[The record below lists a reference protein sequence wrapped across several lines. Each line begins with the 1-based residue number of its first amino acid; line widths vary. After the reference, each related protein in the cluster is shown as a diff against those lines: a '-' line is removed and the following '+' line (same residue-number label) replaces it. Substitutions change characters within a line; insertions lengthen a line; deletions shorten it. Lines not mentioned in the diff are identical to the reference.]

1 MNLILLGPPG
11 AGKGTQSQSIK
22 EYYQVSQISTGDIL
36 REARKN
42 RTELGQKA
50 EAFMNAGKLV
60 PDDVVIGIVDERL
73 READCQRGFILDG
86 FPRTVAQADALLQ
99 MLARHGRKIE
109 AVLSVE
115 VPQSDLVRRLSGRR
129 VCQSCG
135 ASFHVDFA
143 PTHKTGLCDKCGG
156 PVIQRKDDAEAT
168 IAERLKVYAD
178 QTQPLVDYYKR
189 QGLLTVVDGTGAVD
203 GVWQRIKKVL
213 EMIS

>member
-22 EYYQVSQISTGDIL
+22 EYYQVPQISTGDIL

-50 EAFMNAGKLV
+50 ETFMNAGKLV

-86 FPRTVAQADALLQ
+86 FPRTVAQADALSK
-99 MLARHGRKIE
+99 MLAQYGRKIE
-109 AVLSVE
+109 AVLSVD

-129 VCQSCG
+129 VCQACG

-143 PTHKTGLCDKCGG
+143 PTQKAGVCDKCGG
-156 PVIQRKDDAEAT
+156 VVIQRKDDAEAT
-168 IAERLKVYAD
+168 IVERLKVYAN
-178 QTQPLVDYYKR
+178 QTQPLVDYYNK
-189 QGLLTVVDGTGAVD
+189 QGLLAVIDGMGAVED
-203 GVWQRIKKVL
+203 VWQRMKKVL
-213 EMIS
+213 EKVS